1 MGVVYRATDSK
12 LKREVA
18 IKVLPEALAAD
29 AERLARFER
38 EAQLLA
44 QLQHPSIASIY
55 GLEESG
61 GVRALV
67 MELAPGEDLAE
78 RLKRGP
84 LPLDEALAVARQIA
98 EALEAA
104 HEKGIVHR
112 DLKPANVK
120 LTPDGNVK
128 VLDFGLAKAMDP
140 PPGSASAADLARSPT
155 LMNSPTM
162 TAAQG
167 TQLGVILGTAAY
179 MSPEQARGGAVDK
192 RADIWAFGVVL
203 HEMLSGRSLFAADT
217 VSDTLAGVLKSEVDL
232 SKLPESIPAPI
243 RRLLRRC
250 LERNPKNRLHDIADA
265 RIVLDEVLSGRVE
278 ESGAAGVPHAL
289 PRRSRLGR
297 FLPWAVAA
305 LAATV
310 AVAVAAVHRRDA
322 PVSPGPIIRFQVELP
337 DAAGSTRRG
346 IGFELSPDGRHL
358 VVATGGEL
366 WLRPLDAVS
375 FRRLE
380 GIEDATYPFWSPD
393 GAWIGFFASGR
404 LQKVARDGGRP
415 QTICDAPAGRGAA
428 WAPDGDIVFSTR
440 YGSGGLW
447 RVSAQGGQPVVAVEH
462 PADAPSEYL
471 RYPQMLPD
479 GRSFLFQRLA
489 PSPDVAGIYVA
500 TLDGG
505 KPERVLAGSD
515 QARFAPAASGGEV
528 GYLLYRRKG
537 TLMAQRFE
545 PGRRRTIGEARQ
557 VAESV
562 GTAANTGSGAFT
574 ISTNGILAFSG
585 DWDRTG
591 EMIWIDRA
599 GARLGPVNDETLE
612 IDGLALA
619 PGDRRLAYGAA
630 SPFCDI
636 WVQTLPAGEPSRFT
650 FGPEPGW
657 STPLWSPDGDDLAY
671 TTYDLSG
678 YPAYEI
684 RRRPAD
690 RTGAETTL
698 LRTKTAIALWDWSP
712 DGKGIL
718 YGDEKSDLWLL
729 PLEGAAEPIPLLVAE
744 GIQAYAQFSP
754 DGGFLAYASDQQGP
768 LDVFVTTAPPSGAV
782 WQISTGGGSMP
793 RWRRDGRELFFRASD
808 GSLMSVALG
817 AGSGAA
823 AIDGRSAARPLF
835 AGVPAD
841 GNSPMFTYVPTQD
854 GQRFLVAAS
863 RKSAQ
868 PPITIVTGWQRE
880 LPPQRPERGGS

>member
-1 MGVVYRATDSK
+1 
-12 LKREVA
+12 
-18 IKVLPEALAAD
+18 
-29 AERLARFER
+29 
-38 EAQLLA
+38 
-44 QLQHPSIASIY
+44 
-55 GLEESG
+55 
-61 GVRALV
+61 
-67 MELAPGEDLAE
+67 
-78 RLKRGP
+78 
-84 LPLDEALAVARQIA
+84 
-98 EALEAA
+98 
-104 HEKGIVHR
+104 
-112 DLKPANVK
+112 
-120 LTPDGNVK
+120 
-128 VLDFGLAKAMDP
+128 MDP

-179 MSPEQARGGAVDK
+179 MSPEQARGSTVDK

-217 VSDTLAGVLKSEVDL
+217 VSDTLAGVLKSEIDL
-232 SKLPESIPAPI
+232 SKLPESSPAPI

-278 ESGAAGVPHAL
+278 ESGARGAL
-289 PRRSRLGR
+289 RAAPTVARGPL
-297 FLPWAVAA
+297 LPWAVAA
-305 LAATV
+305 LAVTV
-310 AVAVAAVHRRDA
+310 ALAFAAVHRRSA
-322 PVSPGPIIRFQVELP
+322 PVAPGPVIRFQVQLP

-393 GAWIGFFASGR
+393 GAWIGFFASGQ
-404 LQKVARDGGRP
+404 LQKVPRDGGRP
-415 QTICDAPAGRGAA
+415 QVICDAPAGRGAA

-462 PADAPSEYL
+462 PADAPSEYQ

-545 PGRRRTIGEARQ
+545 PGRRRTVGEARQ
-557 VAESV
+557 VAQSV

-591 EMIWIDRA
+591 EMIWVDRA
-599 GARLGPVNDETLE
+599 GARLGAVNE
-612 IDGLALA
+612 
-619 PGDRRLAYGAA
+619 RRSRSTGWRSRRATADWRTARHRRSPTSGSRRCPRASRRA
-630 SPFCDI
+630 SPSA
-636 WVQTLPAGEPSRFT
+636 PNRAGPRRS
-650 FGPEPGW
+650 GPRTARTSPTRPTTCPGIRRTR
-657 STPLWSPDGDDLAY
+657 S
-671 TTYDLSG
+671 
-678 YPAYEI
+678 

-690 RTGAETTL
+690 RTGGETTL
-698 LRTKTAIALWDWSP
+698 LRTKTAVYLWDWSP

-729 PLEGAAEPIPLLVAE
+729 PLEGGSESVPLLQAE

-754 DGGFLAYASDQQGP
+754 DGRLLAYASDQQGP
-768 LDVFVTTAPPSGAV
+768 LDVFVTTVPPSGAV

-817 AGSGAA
+817 TGSGAA
-823 AIDGRSAARPLF
+823 AIDGRSAARRLF

-854 GQRFLVAAS
+854 GQRFVVAAS